1 MVYVDAE
8 RCTGCG
14 DCVDICPTDA
24 ISLPNG
30 KAVIEESL
38 CTACEAC
45 LEACPQD
52 AILSVEAVEP
62 VMTKQ
67 IEPRTPHPADVM
79 PVRSGIRDWALPA
92 IGSALLWTGR
102 EILPRLASL
111 AIETLERR
119 TQSTNRVASER
130 TSGRQRRRRQRRG
143 GR

>member
-1 MVYVDAE
+1 VVYVDAK

-14 DCVDICPTDA
+14 DCVGICPTDA

-45 LEACPQD
+45 LEVCPQD
-52 AILSVEAVEP
+52 AILAVEAVEP
-62 VMTKQ
+62 AVSRQ
-67 IEPRTPHPADVM
+67 IEPRPPHPADVL
-79 PVRSGIRDWALPA
+79 PVRPGIRNWALPA

-111 AIETLERR
+111 AIEALEQR
-119 TQSTNRVASER
+119 TQSTNQVASEE
-130 TSGRQRRRRQRRG
+130 TGGRQRRRRQRRG